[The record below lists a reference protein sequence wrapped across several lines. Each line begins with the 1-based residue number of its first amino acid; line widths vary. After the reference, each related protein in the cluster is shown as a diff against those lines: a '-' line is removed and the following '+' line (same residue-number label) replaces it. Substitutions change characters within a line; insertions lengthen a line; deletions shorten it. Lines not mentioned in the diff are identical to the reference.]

1 MPDARRRD
9 LHVRDRSTTR
19 PADVLR
25 WQRRDLHRRGASA

>member
-1 MPDARRRD
+1 MPDLHRRD

-25 WQRRDLHRRGASA
+25 WQRRNLHRRGASA